1 MRIEMATEPGD
12 PQRPNEDY
20 ASATVPASG
29 FGGALVVLDG
39 VTPPQGDDGCVHG
52 VPWFVARLGGALLE
66 LSGSRQDMTL
76 STCLSSA
83 IRRTAATHR
92 ETCDLSHPRTP
103 QATVVVA
110 RWDELHMEHLVLSD
124 SALLIENAHGEVDTV
139 LDRKL
144 SQLPPHVRALRD
156 RVRASTEPEDRAT
169 ARAAYVRAV
178 EALRNAPD
186 GTGFYTAAADPDVAA
201 HAVTG
206 STPRAQVRTLLAL
219 TDGATRWTETF
230 HLGTWP
236 DLFALTQ
243 KEGPHSL
250 ISRVRTA
257 ESAGPTS
264 TSLPRGKPHDDA
276 TALLA
281 DLT

>member
-1 MRIEMATEPGD
+1 MRIEMTTEPGD

-20 ASATVPASG
+20 VSATLPASG

-39 VTPPQGDDGCVHG
+39 VTPPEGGDGCVHG
-52 VPWFVARLGGALLE
+52 VPWFAAWLGGALLE
-66 LSGSRQDMTL
+66 LSGSRPDMTL
-76 STCLSSA
+76 AACLSAA
-83 IRRTAATHR
+83 IQRTAEAHR

-110 RWDELHMEHLVLSD
+110 RWDERHVQHLVLSD
-124 SALLIENAHGEVDTV
+124 SALLIENAQGEVDTV

-144 SQLPPHVRALRD
+144 SELPPHIGALRE
-156 RVRASTEPEDRAT
+156 RVHASTGPEDHAT
-169 ARAAYVRAV
+169 ARAAYVRGV

-236 DLFALTQ
+236 DLFALAQ
-243 KEGPHSL
+243 QEGPRSL
-250 ISRVRTA
+250 ISRIRTA
-257 ESAGPTS
+257 ESDPTS
-264 TSLPRGKPHDDA
+264 PSRGKRHDDA